1 MVLPCSLRKWTGV
14 ALAFGCLVSAPAF
27 AEKKPDPQAEMM
39 ASMEA
44 RMLTLQQTVEGLTG
58 QIEELRYKNTQQA
71 KQLQLLQDDLSTR
84 VMALEQAA
92 GGRAALPT
100 PAPGAAEA
108 APPFPG
114 PSTPRRGAEG
124 YPTGPVDPNA
134 PMSVPVAK
142 QPEAMPAPG
151 AVDGTPASAAP
162 SNTPAAPPVTENG
175 GFSIRLGPD
184 GKPLPPDPNQKYTPP
199 PASAAAAAPPK
210 ITAAPQPGSVGA
222 GGLASAGA
230 AADVTLPSGP
240 PKTQYDYAA
249 NLMRQQDY
257 AKAEAAFREFIKRNP
272 KDPLA
277 ANAQYWLAESFYVR
291 GDYQQAAVEF
301 MEGYKNY
308 RTSPKGPDNLLKMG
322 MALENMRQTAA
333 ACTAFGSIAK
343 EYPNAEDKI
352 RKDAQAERTK
362 LKCS

>member
-1 MVLPCSLRKWTGV
+1 L
-14 ALAFGCLVSAPAF
+14 GCLVSAPAF
-27 AEKKPDPQAEMM
+27 AEKKPDPQAEML
-39 ASMEA
+39 AGMEA
-44 RMLTLQQTVEGLTG
+44 RILTLQQTVEGLTG
-58 QIEELRYKNTQQA
+58 EIEELRNKNAQQA

-84 VMALEQAA
+84 VMSLEQAA
-92 GGRAALPT
+92 GGRAPL
-100 PAPGAAEA
+100 AAQA
-108 APPFPG
+108 APTTEASAPLLP

-134 PMSVPVAK
+134 PMSAPVAK
-142 QPEAMPAPG
+142 QPEAMSG
-151 AVDGTPASAAP
+151 LNAAP
-162 SNTPAAPPVTENG
+162 SAPPPPTALSTTPAAAPVSENG
-175 GFSIRLGPD
+175 AFNIRLGPD
-184 GKPLPPDPNQKYTPP
+184 HKPLPADPNQKWTPP

-210 ITAAPQPGSVGA
+210 ISAAPQMGAVGA
-222 GGLASAGA
+222 DGLASAGA
-230 AADVTLPSGP
+230 AAAVTLPSGP
-240 PKTQYDYAA
+240 PKSQYDYAA

-322 MALENMRQTAA
+322 MSLEKMRQTAA
-333 ACTAFGSIAK
+333 ACTAYGSIAK
-343 EYPNAEDKI
+343 EYPNADDKI
-352 RKDAQAERTK
+352 RKDAQAARAN
-362 LKCS
+362 LKCT